1 MKRKP
6 QVLCGGNNRRLY
18 SSVVVLRKI
27 DVYLYNLFA
36 WNFNPFLEE
45 EKKMEKTF
53 FIFGILL
60 FSLSRFIIN
69 NTTLFGS
76 RFIDS

>member
-27 DVYLYNLFA
+27 DVYLLQSVRVEFQSI
-36 WNFNPFLEE
+36 FGR
-45 EKKMEKTF
+45 EKKNGKKES
-53 FIFGILL
+53 FGAGCLESICGCRQRANGL
-60 FSLSRFIIN
+60 
-69 NTTLFGS
+69 
-76 RFIDS
+76 